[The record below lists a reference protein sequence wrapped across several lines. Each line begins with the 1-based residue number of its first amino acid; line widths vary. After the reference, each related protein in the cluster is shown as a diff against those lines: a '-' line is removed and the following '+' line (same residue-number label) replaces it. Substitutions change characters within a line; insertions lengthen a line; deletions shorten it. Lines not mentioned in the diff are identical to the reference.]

1 MSLDAFSSTR
11 RSVEM
16 RFERESN
23 WFSRCTNMLVF
34 WRWWCCVI
42 PDNRARCD
50 GLQLVIAVSL
60 YIHGPSSWFGGLSFP
75 SGSWAV
81 LMVSPTVKTAAL
93 FPRLPVSPPW
103 SRSNWRADALVPGDY
118 SDIKEDQRRRSSW
131 NLWFLFLFFFCNGK
145 RKVLIFQMLVVQI
158 KIISICGL
166 DWCLRI
172 VFWHLIHIWDP
183 FDLQHHGAAA
193 PRTLL
198 LGFRVQ
204 SSNGG
209 VG

>member
-1 MSLDAFSSTR
+1 MIRFYPVWWLYLEFGTDFYWSVKVSLDPFSSTR

-16 RFERESN
+16 RFEHESN
-23 WFSRCTNMLVF
+23 WFSRCTYMLVF

-93 FPRLPVSPPW
+93 FPRLPVSPLGLGVTDEQTLW
-103 SRSNWRADALVPGDY
+103 SLGTTLTSKKTRDAAAVEICG
-118 SDIKEDQRRRSSW
+118 SS
-131 NLWFLFLFFFCNGK
+131 FFFF
-145 RKVLIFQMLVVQI
+145 L
-158 KIISICGL
+158 
-166 DWCLRI
+166 
-172 VFWHLIHIWDP
+172 
-183 FDLQHHGAAA
+183 
-193 PRTLL
+193 
-198 LGFRVQ
+198 
-204 SSNGG
+204 
-209 VG
+209 